1 MGYIRAG
8 GGGWGME
15 RLQQPSC
22 LPAPLLGSLYVP
34 YGSGPTC
41 FVFGSD
47 LCLSDISWP
56 SDITTGG
63 RGIN

>member
-1 MGYIRAG
+1 MGDGEASAAIVSTGTA
-8 GGGWGME
+8 
-15 RLQQPSC
+15 
-22 LPAPLLGSLYVP
+22 AGSLYVP

-63 RGIN
+63 CGIN